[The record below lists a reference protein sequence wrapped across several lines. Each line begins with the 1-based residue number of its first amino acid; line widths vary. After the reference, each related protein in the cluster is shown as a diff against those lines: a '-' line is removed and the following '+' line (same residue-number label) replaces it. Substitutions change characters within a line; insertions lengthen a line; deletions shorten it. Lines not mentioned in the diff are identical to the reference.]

1 MPCLFASVNK
11 HGEVSAFS
19 NFGESLDVAA
29 WGGQASCGS
38 LIVERSGVYSAFIDS
53 NTSYK
58 SFPGTSMAT
67 PFVSALA
74 AIIKSYYLSEKGIT
88 LTAEIRRLIQLSAVD
103 VIQKQSH
110 CKKFFYIAK
119 KALALSGETALI
131 DDSYSSLYW

>member
-1 MPCLFASVNK
+1 MPCLLLQLINT
-11 HGEVSAFS
+11 GEVSAFS

-88 LTAEIRRLIQLSAVD
+88 LTPAEIRRLIQLSAERDTEAKV
-103 VIQKQSH
+103 
-110 CKKFFYIAK
+110 IAK
-119 KALALSGETALI
+119 RVW
-131 DDSYSSLYW
+131 YY